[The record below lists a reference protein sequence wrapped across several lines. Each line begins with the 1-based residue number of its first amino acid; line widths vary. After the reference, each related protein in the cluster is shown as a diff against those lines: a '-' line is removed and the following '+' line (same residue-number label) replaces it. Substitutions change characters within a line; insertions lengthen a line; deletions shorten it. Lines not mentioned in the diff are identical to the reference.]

1 MRRRA
6 APGEWVH
13 QQPQAAAQAAILT
26 AVPLTETIIIPLF
39 SPSTS

>member
-1 MRRRA
+1 VT
-6 APGEWVH
+6 APAPDP
-13 QQPQAAAQAAILT
+13 PQAIFT